1 MILQTLLYIVFALSS
16 IVLITV
22 ILLQEGKGGGFG
34 DALGTAGQQAFG
46 VQTKGIQTFTG
57 IVAGVFM
64 LSAVAIHITVR
75 QTSQRSVVEDAG
87 GTGIAAPAEPGAAG
101 GADSHEGHDHE

>member
-34 DALGTAGQQAFG
+34 DALGAAGQQAFG

-57 IVAGVFM
+57 IVAAVFM
-64 LSAVAIHITVR
+64 LSAVGIHITVR
-75 QTSQRSVVEDAG
+75 ETSQRSVVEDAG
-87 GTGIAAPAEPGAAG
+87 GTGITAPAEPGG
-101 GADSHEGHDHE
+101 GDGHEGHDHD